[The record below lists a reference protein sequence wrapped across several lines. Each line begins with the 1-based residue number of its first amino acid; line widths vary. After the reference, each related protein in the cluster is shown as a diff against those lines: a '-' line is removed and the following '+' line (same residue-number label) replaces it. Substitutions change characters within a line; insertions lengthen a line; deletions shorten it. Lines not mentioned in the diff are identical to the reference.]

1 MKIEGRSRKQMFSA
15 FSFGVKMLKK
25 VRYERNVEKSWNFV
39 KDVVFLDAFFI

>member
-1 MKIEGRSRKQMFSA
+1 LKAEAENRCFLL
-15 FSFGVKMLKK
+15 FSFEVKVLKK